1 MSDIHALET
10 NLDLK
15 QNLNVYANCKQLDI
29 LHLIFNIFDGGVQA
43 DLTNYNVR
51 LKAMKADNVPLIQDT
66 QYTINKN
73 VVTITPNEQLTIT
86 SGTTKIELQ
95 FINKKTG
102 EKKATFNL
110 NLKVIPNVLES
121 ERSISTAT
129 YTLMDELENKLDKA
143 ENFFENIGKAI
154 ETNTTLVATTNDANT
169 TNANLNSA
177 ISTGNTLK
185 TNLTAV
191 NNIATTNITNL
202 TTQNNNAV
210 NNAGALTTKNVEAN
224 ANITNLTVENKNA
237 ANNISTLTTKNSDA
251 ITNKS
256 NLDASI
262 SNANTTK
269 TALDSL
275 NTNANETKTALNT
288 SNTTALSTKSVLD
301 TSNTNAAKSK
311 AELDASN
318 TTANTTK
325 ANLDLS
331 NSTANTTKTNLETSN
346 TNALTTKADL
356 DKLNTTAN
364 ATKSELTTINDIAT
378 VTKKELTAINT
389 TANAAKTDLTAENVR
404 AEANITSMKSFGDV
418 SALSQNVTNLKTEIE
433 NARSGEVDL
442 DTRLDKVSTKL
453 AGNTQSISDLNASKA
468 NNTDSTRTT
477 NAKDITGAI
486 NELNSIKA
494 NKDGTLQSNLN
505 AEMLGGKKV
514 DNLTEYYNML
524 SKEIFQNPNY
534 LKGYTGSF
542 KTDGTAWGTPNDGA
556 EQYYQITYIP
566 NGVTKNGYGTQV
578 LNCYFGANVGRTFQ
592 RFSNGT
598 TWGEWNGLLKTYN
611 RQGVST
617 DMNNVVEPGVY
628 HIQLEYLTAN
638 FPIKQWA
645 TVYVSYIAH
654 TRWVQQFW
662 IGQTGETF
670 IRYSYDGGS
679 TTIWT
684 PWKRIATTESMDLSL
699 LNGWVPYAQGYDS
712 PRAIKTGNLVALS
725 GLVKSGSGAI
735 AQLPAGWR
743 PPINIVGTSTSAD
756 VIARID
762 VWSDGTIYPTKANN
776 VWVSLNGI
784 SFYVS

>member
-10 NLDLK
+10 NLDLR
-15 QNLNVYANCKQLDI
+15 QNLNVYANCKQSDV

-66 QYTINKN
+66 QYAINKN
-73 VVTITPNEQLTIT
+73 VVAITPNEQLTTT
-86 SGTTKIELQ
+86 SGTTKIEMQ
-95 FINKKTG
+95 FINKTTG

-110 NLKVIPNVLES
+110 NLKVIASVLES

-129 YTLMDELENKLDKA
+129 YTLIDELENKLDKA

-154 ETNTTLVATTNDANT
+154 ETNTTLVATTNDANI
-169 TNANLNSA
+169 TNTNLNSV

-185 TNLTAV
+185 TNLTTV
-191 NNIATTNITNL
+191 NNMAITNITNL

-224 ANITNLTVENKNA
+224 TNITNLTVQNTNA
-237 ANNISTLTTKNSDA
+237 ASNISTLTTKNSDA
-251 ITNKS
+251 VTNKS

-275 NTNANETKTALNT
+275 NTSANETKTALNT
-288 SNTTALSTKSVLD
+288 SNTTAISTKSALD

-331 NSTANTTKTNLETSN
+331 NSTANTTKTNLDTSN
-346 TNALTTKADL
+346 TNALATKADL

-364 ATKSELTTINDIAT
+364 ATKSELTTINDTAT

-433 NARSGEVDL
+433 NARNGEVDL

-453 AGNTQSISDLNASKA
+453 DGNTQSISDLNASKA
-468 NNTDSTRTT
+468 NNTDGTRTT
-477 NAKDITGAI
+477 TAKDITGAI

-494 NKDGTLQSNLN
+494 NKDKTIQTNLN
-505 AEMLGGKKV
+505 ADMIDGYHLGNLAQTKRLTAVQINNAYMPSGTYTNTGDGILNADGSV
-514 DNLTEYYNML
+514 FRGYWWHIFASYHWDN
-524 SKEIFQNPNY
+524 
-534 LKGYTGSF
+534 
-542 KTDGTAWGTPNDGA
+542 
-556 EQYYQITYIP
+556 
-566 NGVTKNGYGTQV
+566 NGYGAQ
-578 LNCYFGANVGRTFQ
+578 
-592 RFSNGT
+592 
-598 TWGEWNGLLKTYN
+598 
-611 RQGVST
+611 
-617 DMNNVVEPGVY
+617 
-628 HIQLEYLTAN
+628 
-638 FPIKQWA
+638 
-645 TVYVSYIAH
+645 IA
-654 TRWVQQFW
+654 
-662 IGQTGETF
+662 IPL
-670 IRYSYDGGS
+670 DGGVLANASDSMYFRCS
-679 TTIWT
+679 TGATFA
-684 PWKRIATTESMDLSL
+684 PWKRVAHIQQSAITTLYNGWAFWEASWGTRTLNKIGNEVTIDLMVSNPSPNSAQIFL
-699 LNGWVPYAQGYDS
+699 LPSGYCPPKNLIVPVVNGSNTVSQLWISNVGVVNLNGTS
-712 PRAIKTGNLVALS
+712 
-725 GLVKSGSGAI
+725 
-735 AQLPAGWR
+735 LPAANQWVHLHATFQ
-743 PPINIVGTSTSAD
+743 IND
-756 VIARID
+756 
-762 VWSDGTIYPTKANN
+762 
-776 VWVSLNGI
+776 
-784 SFYVS
+784 